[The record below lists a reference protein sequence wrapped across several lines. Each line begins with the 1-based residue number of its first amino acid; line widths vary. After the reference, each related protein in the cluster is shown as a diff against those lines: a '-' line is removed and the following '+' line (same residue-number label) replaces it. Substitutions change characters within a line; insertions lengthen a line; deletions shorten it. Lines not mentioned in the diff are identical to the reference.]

1 MNNTWGDSSVST
13 KYMYHRIYAILDLK
27 KNKDVHHHLSR
38 LMDELAHNF
47 KVDTGNFIGEDL

>member
-13 KYMYHRIYAILDLK
+13 KYMYHRIHAILDLK
-27 KNKDVHHHLSR
+27 KNKDVHYHLSR

-47 KVDTGNFIGEDL
+47 KADTGNFIGEE